1 MNRTLTVL
9 GAALLLGS
17 ASSAQAIARRVS
29 SAPDGT
35 VRMTFASRPGVCGD
49 GAHSISFDC
58 DDNDCRHHSNWNSD
72 DRDGDVTS
80 CPCEEGPVRLVLH
93 VRGGKV
99 YRLRA
104 YVAGEWRPGGP
115 DVTDLGRVGAVEAS
129 AYLLDLARQAEG
141 RVGEE
146 AIFPATLADSVTVWP
161 DLFKIARS
169 QSVPTAT
176 RKSAVFWIGQAAGEA
191 VTKGLDSLAEGSD
204 VDRDVRESAVFALSQ
219 QRNDVGVPALI
230 SIARTNKDPDIRKKA
245 IFWLGQSDDPRA
257 LSLFEELLTKQ

>member
-1 MNRTLTVL
+1 MNRTLAVL

-17 ASSAQAIARRVS
+17 AASAQALARRVS

-58 DDNDCRHHSNWNSD
+58 DDDDCRHHSNWNSD

-104 YVAGEWRPGGP
+104 YVAGEWRPGGQ
-115 DVTDLGRVGAVEAS
+115 G
-129 AYLLDLARQAEG
+129 
-141 RVGEE
+141 
-146 AIFPATLADSVTVWP
+146 
-161 DLFKIARS
+161 
-169 QSVPTAT
+169 
-176 RKSAVFWIGQAAGEA
+176 
-191 VTKGLDSLAEGSD
+191 
-204 VDRDVRESAVFALSQ
+204 
-219 QRNDVGVPALI
+219 
-230 SIARTNKDPDIRKKA
+230 
-245 IFWLGQSDDPRA
+245 
-257 LSLFEELLTKQ
+257 ELLRRTAAVHRGGVTQTADDNEFPGIEWTDRRPNSWRRLKADLEDISQCCLNSKLMRAAIRWNFEIG